1 MDSINF
7 QIIFPEAGTLK
18 KILETLSGL
27 IKDTQFNISEQGLTV
42 EAIDDTRITLVT
54 LLLPHT
60 FFDHYRC
67 ERACSIGVRVASF
80 IKVIRF
86 CSNDDKVTLSQRS
99 TNSDQL
105 DVLVESRKY
114 NQTMS
119 FVLKLFSCDADQIE
133 IPQTSFESTV
143 ILDSARFAGMIRDLS
158 GIGDTCRVTTN
169 MQDKSVSFEVSSDDT
184 SVQLVLSST
193 GLVKGEPESEE
204 DDEDG
209 DGESKPHVKKDRESD
224 SYGETEIHV
233 KQEVDKKYPIRY
245 LTLFSKA
252 ASLSQKV
259 KLELSNSAPM
269 AVSFK
274 IGEENSGK
282 MGFLLAYKMDEGDDD
297 DEAPENDEEDDL

>member
-54 LLLPHT
+54 LLLPNT

-86 CSNDDKVTLSQRS
+86 CSNDDKVTLSQRN

-105 DVLVESRKY
+105 DILVESRKY

-133 IPQTSFESTV
+133 IPQTSFESTL
-143 ILDSARFAGMIRDLS
+143 IMDSTRFSNMIRDLS

-169 MQDKSVSFEVSSDDT
+169 KEDKSISFEVSGDDA
-184 SVQLVLSST
+184 SVQLVLSSS
-193 GLVKGEPESEE
+193 GIVKGELEDANDEE
-204 DDEDG
+204 EG
-209 DGESKPHVKKDRESD
+209 DVKPKAKKDKGPD
-224 SYGETEIHV
+224 AYGETEIHV
-233 KQEVDKKYPIRY
+233 KQEVDRKYPIRY
-245 LTLFSKA
+245 LVLFSKA
-252 ASLSQKV
+252 ASLSSKV
-259 KLELSNSAPM
+259 KIELSNSAPM

-274 IGEENSGK
+274 VGTENIGK
-282 MGFLLAYKMDEGDDD
+282 MGFLLAYKMDEEDQDEVQENDDD
-297 DEAPENDEEDDL
+297 DDL